1 MSNIMN
7 HFGQSFS
14 LILLHINRRRAEI
27 CCWKN
32 IRLFI
37 YFIVFSW
44 ISDCVSA
51 VSDHTPSLPDDLAP
65 RRTGPSRTGRAVAR
79 KRPPGRP
86 VEPEGRTDYLPQRSR
101 QNVNKNNNEEK
112 NVLKTQVVLIK
123 TEKCEK
129 IWGFLVTEL
138 ETLVQLKAPA
148 SALRSGVGG
157 WGVAPL
163 SYTAEMMTD
172 AKHEDKVRQ
181 VQSCFKMFLTVKS
194 STREKHFYCFNSF
207 YWTNN

>member
-1 MSNIMN
+1 MN

-51 VSDHTPSLPDDLAP
+51 VSDHTPSLPDDPAP

-112 NVLKTQVVLIK
+112 KRFENSGCVDQDWKMWKDLGFFGDRTRNSCPTQSAS
-123 TEKCEK
+123 ER
-129 IWGFLVTEL
+129 
-138 ETLVQLKAPA
+138 PA
-148 SALRSGVGG
+148 VGG
-157 WGVAPL
+157 GGGGGGSPPFISFRNYDRFKTW
-163 SYTAEMMTD
+163 
-172 AKHEDKVRQ
+172 RQ
-181 VQSCFKMFLTVKS
+181 SETGPVLL
-194 STREKHFYCFNSF
+194 
-207 YWTNN
+207 